1 MGNFETVVSIT
12 ANLTKLLKQQG
23 AKFTLEAY
31 EDVTKIPVSILPHG
45 LIQYLG
51 EVFDQEHGQR
61 PSWNEIKFKIR
72 IVFKSTSAD
81 VIIRDQQ
88 KWMHKIRDN
97 VTVNAMNIDDLA
109 SSKLIS
115 WVKIEE
121 GDVDNQVDRSTLEC
135 FMLIRYRE
143 L

>member
-1 MGNFETVVSIT
+1 MGNFDTVASIT

-23 AKFTLEAY
+23 LTFTLEAY
-31 EDVTKIPVSILPHG
+31 EDTTKIPTSVLPHG
-45 LIQYLG
+45 LLQYLG

-61 PSWNEIKFKIR
+61 PSWDEIKFKIR

-97 VTVNAMNIDDLA
+97 ITVNAMNIDDLA
-109 SSKLIS
+109 SSKLVS

-121 GDVDNQVDRSTLEC
+121 GDVDNQLDRSTLEC

>member
-1 MGNFETVVSIT
+1 MGNFDTVAAIT

-23 AKFTLEAY
+23 VKFTLEAY
-31 EDVTKIPVSILPHG
+31 EDTTKIPTSALPHG
-45 LIQYLG
+45 LVQYLG
-51 EVFDQEHGQR
+51 EIFDQEHGQR

-97 VTVNAMNIDDLA
+97 ITVNAMNIDDLV
-109 SSKLIS
+109 SSKLVS

-121 GDVDNQVDRSTLEC
+121 GDVDSQLDRSTLDC
-135 FMLIRYRE
+135 FMMIRYRE

>member
-1 MGNFETVVSIT
+1 VGNFDTVTAIT

-31 EDVTKIPVSILPHG
+31 EDTTKIPASILPHG

-81 VIIRDQQ
+81 VVIRDQQ
-88 KWMHKIRDN
+88 EWMHKIRDN

-109 SSKLIS
+109 SSKLVS
-115 WVKIEE
+115 WIKIEE
-121 GDVDNQVDRSTLEC
+121 GDVDNQLDRSILEA
-135 FMLIRYRE
+135 FMMIRYRE